1 MLHGGHPIT
10 RGKRYILVGEC
21 WRSCACADLFCLVL
35 FNVSNDIALTH
46 FINTHTCMHTYMHMT
61 AFVILEQYQ
70 SFAMRFANLVWN
82 Y

>member
-1 MLHGGHPIT
+1 MNLKKKKKKKKDESYSH
-10 RGKRYILVGEC
+10 
-21 WRSCACADLFCLVL
+21 
-35 FNVSNDIALTH
+35 ALTIPLSIYWH
-46 FINTHTCMHTYMHMT
+46 THVPHDTTT